1 MRVQSLFVEAEGSI
15 MMDKEAQDHE
25 LTETA
30 TLEGRRET
38 SDYRRGSRNRQHNK
52 RSMPATWDR
61 HWAVLCM
68 GETCPS
74 RSIIGVTEREER
86 TEEVKAGG
94 NAKDRGG
101 ETSCGDSRTE
111 HREPGAKKG
120 AMGIVPYRH
129 YSSEEKELILA
140 SVERVQEMVG
150 APVKVVLDH
159 LGIPSSTYYQWQH
172 RKATG
177 SLADRTA
184 GISQRRTWPPIPQ
197 EIESVRSYGL
207 EYPQIGYKR
216 LTWQMIDDDVAYLKP
231 YQVYEILK
239 ERGLLRWGK
248 NGASE
253 TLNRPPEPDHPD
265 EVWHVDLMYLYIHP
279 RWYYLVDIIDGYS
292 RFMVNWSLNLTM
304 ESETVTMTVQEA
316 LDKLDS
322 RRAGEPRI
330 VHDHGSQ
337 FIGHEWRNFVK
348 GAEITDI
355 KTRIAH
361 PESNGRLE
369 RLHRTHREEGLTEE
383 ALTGYYA
390 ALDAM
395 ERWNDY
401 YNYKRPHS
409 AIRYL
414 VPADYYRGNPDDR
427 IAERQEK
434 LVQAVESR
442 KAYWQREN
450 VRDQGQILT

>member
-1 MRVQSLFVEAEGSI
+1 
-15 MMDKEAQDHE
+15 MMNKEAQDHE

-38 SDYRRGSRNRQHNK
+38 SDDRGGSKYRQHGK
-52 RSMPATWDR
+52 RSVPATWYR
-61 HWAVLCM
+61 HRSVLCV
-68 GETCPS
+68 GKTCPS
-74 RSIIGVTEREER
+74 RSTGSIAEREER
-86 TEEVKAGG
+86 TEGVKTGRS
-94 NAKDRGG
+94 AKVGVG
-101 ETSCGDSRTE
+101 EISCGDSRTE
-111 HREPGAKKG
+111 HGESGAKKG
-120 AMGIVPYRH
+120 AMGIAPYRH

-140 SVERVQEMVG
+140 SVERVQETIG
-150 APVKVVLDH
+150 APVKVILDH
-159 LGIPSSTYYQWQH
+159 LGLPLATYYRWRH
-172 RKATG
+172 RRSTG

-184 GISQRRTWPPIPQ
+184 SSQCRMWPPIPQ
-197 EIESVRSYGL
+197 EIDSVCCYAL

-216 LTWQMIDDDVAYLKP
+216 LTWQMIDDDVVYLKP

-239 ERGLLRWGK
+239 ERSLLRWGK

-265 EVWHVDLMYLYIHP
+265 AVWHVDLMYLYISP

-304 ESETVTMTVQEA
+304 ESETVTMTVQNA
-316 LDKLDS
+316 LEKLGNSPRS
-322 RRAGEPRI
+322 RRPDI

-337 FIGHEWRNFVK
+337 FISHEWHNFVK
-348 GAEITDI
+348 GAGITDI

-395 ERWNDY
+395 ESWDEY
-401 YNYKRPHS
+401 YNYGRPHS
-409 AIRYL
+409 AIKYL

-427 IAERQEK
+427 IAERKEK
-434 LVQAVESR
+434 LVQAVEMR
-442 KAYWQREN
+442 QAYWQREN
-450 VRDQGQILT
+450 ARDQGQTLT

>member
-1 MRVQSLFVEAEGSI
+1 MRVQSLFVDSERGII
-15 MMDKEAQDHE
+15 MNKEAQDHE

-30 TLEGRRET
+30 ILESGRET
-38 SDYRRGSRNRQHNK
+38 SDDRGSSKNRQHSK
-52 RSMPATWDR
+52 RNLPATWDR
-61 HWAVLCM
+61 YRPVLCV

-74 RSIIGVTEREER
+74 RSAGSITEWEKRAEGVQAGRN
-86 TEEVKAGG
+86 VKV
-94 NAKDRGG
+94 RGG
-101 ETSCGDSRTE
+101 ETSRSDSGTE
-111 HREPGAKKG
+111 HGEPGAKKG
-120 AMGIVPYRH
+120 AFGIAPYRH

-140 SVERVQEMVG
+140 SIERVQEMTG
-150 APVKVVLDH
+150 APVKVILDH
-159 LGIPSSTYYQWQH
+159 LGLPLTTYYRW
-172 RKATG
+172 RDRRVAG

-184 GISQRRTWPPIPQ
+184 SSQRRTWPLIPQ
-197 EIESVRSYGL
+197 EIDSVCSYAL
-207 EYPQIGYKR
+207 EYPQVGYKR
-216 LTWQMIDDDVAYLKP
+216 LTWQMIDDDVAYLKA
-231 YQVYEILK
+231 YQVYELLK
-239 ERGLLRWGK
+239 EHGLLRWGK

-304 ESETVTMTVQEA
+304 ESETVTMTVQNA
-316 LDKLDS
+316 LERLVN
-322 RRAGEPRI
+322 RRPGEPRI

-337 FIGHEWRNFVK
+337 FISHEWHNFIE
-348 GAEITDI
+348 GAEVTDI

-395 ERWNDY
+395 ERWGKY
-401 YNYKRPHS
+401 YNHKRPHS

-427 IAERQEK
+427 ISERNEK
-434 LVQAVESR
+434 LVQAVEMR
-442 KAYWQREN
+442 QTYWQREN
-450 VRDQGQILT
+450 AGE